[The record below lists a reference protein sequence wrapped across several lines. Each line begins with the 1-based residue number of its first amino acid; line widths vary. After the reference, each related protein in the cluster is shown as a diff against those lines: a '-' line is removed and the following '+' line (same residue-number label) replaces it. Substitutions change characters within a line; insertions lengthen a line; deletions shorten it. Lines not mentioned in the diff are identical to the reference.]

1 MVETGVMEDYTW
13 LWYDVRPH
21 PNFGTVEIR
30 AMDAQTHVEHTLGA
44 RGADPGDGQ
53 GARRALRRRASSSR
67 DYPYEMLDENKWLA
81 VAPRAGGRAR
91 RPARSARRVQRQ
103 GARAAPLRPPA
114 GARAGPRRRPTSS
127 RASLDLL
134 EHGNGAY
141 RQRKVYEANRDFSE
155 LLQDIVARL
164 GAVAP
169 IKLSSRAL
177 AAAYPWMSLMSSGPD
192 LYLVC
197 KSCGAEV
204 SPYIT
209 ECPYCGTRIQK
220 RAPKLDR
227 GGVPKAPKRA
237 RSRPQLPRLRPGEI
251 PGIRADRRPWA
262 VWVLVLASVLVTVA
276 DQVGPARTR
285 STSRYAAGARRAV
298 ARVHDAVRL
307 HLDRLRGGHRRRDR
321 AVRLAA
327 RAPARLVGA
336 AAGVLRLRRGRRVRR
351 RRQVAG
357 EGIALGA
364 NGAALGM
371 LAAWTM
377 RDVLGR
383 RKGRED
389 DSDLLGVLAIAAVLV
404 LLPLATTDASGVAGV
419 VGGTAGILLGLI
431 LAQLPE
437 R

>member
-1 MVETGVMEDYTW
+1 
-13 LWYDVRPH
+13 
-21 PNFGTVEIR
+21 
-30 AMDAQTHVEHTLGA
+30 
-44 RGADPGDGQ
+44 
-53 GARRALRRRASSSR
+53 
-67 DYPYEMLDENKWLA
+67 
-81 VAPRAGGRAR
+81 
-91 RPARSARRVQRQ
+91 
-103 GARAAPLRPPA
+103 
-114 GARAGPRRRPTSS
+114 
-127 RASLDLL
+127 
-134 EHGNGAY
+134 
-141 RQRKVYEANRDFSE
+141 
-155 LLQDIVARL
+155 
-164 GAVAP
+164 
-169 IKLSSRAL
+169 
-177 AAAYPWMSLMSSGPD
+177 MSSGPD

-262 VWVLVLASVLVTVA
+262 VWVLVVASLLVTIAIKSGLISLLDVA
-276 DQVGPARTR
+276 LSQGLEEPWRAFTTLFAYISTGYEAVTVGTIALFGFLLERRHGWWAPLLLFAVCG
-285 STSRYAAGARRAV
+285 AGGAYVAV
-298 ARVHDAVRL
+298 V
-307 HLDRLRGGHRRRDR
+307 
-321 AVRLAA
+321 
-327 RAPARLVGA
+327 
-336 AAGVLRLRRGRRVRR
+336 
-351 RRQVAG
+351 VAG
-357 EGIALGA
+357 EGTALGA

-383 RKGRED
+383 RKGIED

-419 VGGTAGILLGLI
+419 VGGVIGIVLGLFFAR
-431 LAQLPE
+431 LRE

>member
-1 MVETGVMEDYTW
+1 
-13 LWYDVRPH
+13 
-21 PNFGTVEIR
+21 
-30 AMDAQTHVEHTLGA
+30 
-44 RGADPGDGQ
+44 
-53 GARRALRRRASSSR
+53 
-67 DYPYEMLDENKWLA
+67 
-81 VAPRAGGRAR
+81 
-91 RPARSARRVQRQ
+91 
-103 GARAAPLRPPA
+103 
-114 GARAGPRRRPTSS
+114 
-127 RASLDLL
+127 
-134 EHGNGAY
+134 
-141 RQRKVYEANRDFSE
+141 
-155 LLQDIVARL
+155 
-164 GAVAP
+164 
-169 IKLSSRAL
+169 
-177 AAAYPWMSLMSSGPD
+177 MSSGPD

-262 VWVLVLASVLVTVA
+262 VWVLVVASLLVTVA
-276 DQVGPARTR
+276 IKSGLISLLDVALTR
-285 STSRYAAGARRAV
+285 GLEEPWRAFTTLFAYISTGYEAV
-298 ARVHDAVRL
+298 AVGTIALFGFLLERRHGWWAPLLLFAVCGA
-307 HLDRLRGGHRRRDR
+307 GGAYI
-321 AVRLAA
+321 AV
-327 RAPARLVGA
+327 V
-336 AAGVLRLRRGRRVRR
+336 
-351 RRQVAG
+351 VAG
-357 EGIALGA
+357 EGTALGA

-383 RKGRED
+383 RKGIED

-419 VGGTAGILLGLI
+419 VGGVIGIVLGLFFAR
-431 LAQLPE
+431 LRE

>member
-1 MVETGVMEDYTW
+1 
-13 LWYDVRPH
+13 
-21 PNFGTVEIR
+21 
-30 AMDAQTHVEHTLGA
+30 
-44 RGADPGDGQ
+44 
-53 GARRALRRRASSSR
+53 
-67 DYPYEMLDENKWLA
+67 
-81 VAPRAGGRAR
+81 
-91 RPARSARRVQRQ
+91 
-103 GARAAPLRPPA
+103 
-114 GARAGPRRRPTSS
+114 
-127 RASLDLL
+127 
-134 EHGNGAY
+134 
-141 RQRKVYEANRDFSE
+141 
-155 LLQDIVARL
+155 
-164 GAVAP
+164 
-169 IKLSSRAL
+169 
-177 AAAYPWMSLMSSGPD
+177 MSSGPD

-262 VWVLVLASVLVTVA
+262 VWVLVVASLLVTVA
-276 DQVGPARTR
+276 LKSGLLSLLDVALIAGPR
-285 STSRYAAGARRAV
+285 GAV
-298 ARVHDAVRL
+298 ARVHDA
-307 HLDRLRGGHRRRDR
+307 
-321 AVRLAA
+321 
-327 RAPARLVGA
+327 
-336 AAGVLRLRRGRRVRR
+336 LRLRRRPAMRRSPSATIALFGFLLERR
-351 RRQVAG
+351 HGWWAPLLLFAVCGAGGAYIAVVVAG

-383 RKGRED
+383 RKGIED

-419 VGGTAGILLGLI
+419 VGGVIGILFGL
-431 LAQLPE
+431 LFARLRE